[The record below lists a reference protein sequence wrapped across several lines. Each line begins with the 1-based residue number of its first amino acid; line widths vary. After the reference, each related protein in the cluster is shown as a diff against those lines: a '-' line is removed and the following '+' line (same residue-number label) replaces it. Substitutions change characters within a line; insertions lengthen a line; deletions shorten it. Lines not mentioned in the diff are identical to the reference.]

1 MSEKNTKATRNTSKA
16 SKKTTT
22 KAQAEAANTALCD
35 IPVSMIAVSS
45 LVHSTLNV
53 RKQAPN
59 AAKLAELAESIK
71 AVGVLQNLVAFEQ
84 SDNVLAVAAG
94 GRRLAA
100 LQQLLSAGD
109 IESNYLVPVKV
120 VSEDMAVAL
129 SLTENSHHEDMHPA
143 DQICAFMSLSESGKT
158 AAQIGS
164 VLGYTTRHV
173 QKCLR
178 LAGMAP
184 TLLEALS
191 TDAINLDQL
200 QALSASEDHQRQL
213 NVWQNS
219 LAGYSYEQRPDALR
233 REVLCDEVSAE
244 NNHQLAFVGREA
256 YEQAGGDFRYD
267 LFTDEGFITDPALLE
282 RLTREKLHATA
293 KEIATDEGWKWSEGR
308 LSMIRNYGEDAQNYR
323 LEPQPKAELTG
334 VEHTQIA
341 EWEAARNVLEDT
353 EENIERV
360 LQLNENI
367 EKLTE
372 QAENRAWLYVDRIR
386 GGVVASLK
394 DGALC
399 IQRGVMLRVEI
410 EKVQQVA
417 DQTALSPLD
426 AKPKDDNE
434 RQRDP
439 VEAVSLPLLTKMSS
453 ERTLAVQAALMP
465 QPEKSV
471 ALLAWTLCLNVFGSG
486 AYNKPAQISLTC
498 KHYSLTNDA
507 PSGKEG
513 AAFQALMQEGQRL
526 ESCLPEGWERDFTR
540 FFELNAADL
549 TSLLGFCT
557 ACSLDGVQT
566 REMGHTLRSSLD
578 ALETALDFHLRDWW
592 QPTKAN
598 FFDHLKKPQIID
610 ALNEAGQTGAAR
622 DADKM
627 KKGDAAELAE
637 NKMKDNRW
645 VPVWMCAPDAQNGV
659 SDAQNSPVV
668 PEIISSDAENSVSDA
683 NDAATTHPVAHAA

>member
-1 MSEKNTKATRNTSKA
+1 MSVTNAKSTRTASKA
-16 SKKTTT
+16 RKKTTPA
-22 KAQAEAANTALCD
+22 AQAEAANTALRD
-35 IPVSMIAVSS
+35 IPVTMVAVNS
-45 LVHSTLNV
+45 LVQSALNV
-53 RKQAPN
+53 RKQAPD

-84 SDNVLAVAAG
+84 PDGLLAVAAG

-100 LQQLLSAGD
+100 LQQLLAAGD
-109 IESNYLVPVKV
+109 IDNDYLVPVKV
-120 VSEDMAVAL
+120 VDEEMAVTL
-129 SLTENSHHEDMHPA
+129 SLTENSHREDMHPA
-143 DQICAFMSLSESGKT
+143 DQIRAFMMLSESGKT

-184 TLLEALS
+184 ALLEAL
-191 TDAINLDQL
+191 AANEINLDQL
-200 QALSASEDHQRQL
+200 QALSANEDHQRQL
-213 NVWQNS
+213 NVWQNAINGS
-219 LAGYSYEQRPDALR
+219 FYAQNPEHLR
-233 REVLCDEVSAE
+233 RDVLCDEISAE
-244 NNHQLAFVGREA
+244 NNIQLNFVGREA

-282 RLTREKLHATA
+282 RLTREKLHAAA
-293 KEIATDEGWKWSEGR
+293 KEIADAEGWKWSEGR
-308 LSMIRNYGEDAQNYR
+308 LSMIRPYGEDAQQYR
-323 LEPQPKAELTG
+323 LEPQPDADLTG
-334 VEHTQIA
+334 QELTQIA
-341 EWEAARNVLEDT
+341 EWEAERNALADT
-353 EENIERV
+353 EENIDRV
-360 LQLNENI
+360 MQLNEEI

-372 QAENRAWLYVDRIR
+372 QAENRAWLYVDRAR
-386 GGVVASLK
+386 GGVVASLT
-394 DGALC
+394 DGVLS
-399 IQRGVMLRVEI
+399 IQRGVMLRVEV

-426 AKPKDDNE
+426 AKPKNDEE

-439 VEAVSLPLLTKMSS
+439 VEAISLPLLTKMSS
-453 ERTLAVQAALMP
+453 ERTLAVQAALMQ

-498 KHYSLTNDA
+498 QHYSLTNDA

-526 ESCLPEGWERDFTR
+526 ETRLPDGWKQDFTT
-540 FFELNAADL
+540 FFTLNTTDL
-549 TSLLGFCT
+549 TALLGFCT

-566 REMGHTLRSSLD
+566 REMGHTSSSPLD
-578 ALETALDFHLRDWW
+578 ALETAFDFHLRDWW

-610 ALNEAGQTGAAR
+610 ALNEVGQTGAAR

-637 NKMKDNRW
+637 SKMANNRW
-645 VPVWMCAPDAQNGV
+645 VPVWMCSPDAQN
-659 SDAQNSPVV
+659 A
-668 PEIISSDAENSVSDA
+668 VSDA
-683 NDAATTHPVAHAA
+683 NDDAATHPVAHAA

>member
-1 MSEKNTKATRNTSKA
+1 MSEMKSKVTRRASKV
-16 SKKTTT
+16 SKKTTQE
-22 KAQAEAANTALCD
+22 AQAAHVALRD
-35 IPVSMIAVSS
+35 IPVTMIAVGS
-45 LVHSTLNV
+45 LVHSALNV
-53 RKQAPN
+53 RKQAPD

-71 AVGVLQNLVAFEQ
+71 AVGVLQNLVVYEQ
-84 SDNVLAVAAG
+84 NDSMLAVAAG
-94 GRRLAA
+94 GRRLSA
-100 LQQLLSAGD
+100 LQQLLAAGD
-109 IESNYLVPVKV
+109 IDNDFLVPVKV
-120 VSEDMAVAL
+120 VSEDMAVTL
-129 SLTENSHHEDMHPA
+129 SLTENSLREDMHPA
-143 DQICAFMSLSESGKT
+143 DQIRAFMSLSESGKT

-184 TLLEALS
+184 ALLEALA

-200 QALSASEDHQRQL
+200 QALSANEDHQRQL
-213 NVWQNS
+213 NVWQNA
-219 LAGYSYEQRPDALR
+219 LAGYSYEQRPEVLR
-233 REVLCDEVSAE
+233 REVLCDEISAE
-244 NNHQLAFVGREA
+244 NNIQLNFVGRET

-282 RLTREKLHATA
+282 RLTREKLHAAA
-293 KEIATDEGWKWSEGR
+293 KEIAAAEGWKWSEGR
-308 LSMIRNYGEDAQNYR
+308 LSMVRNYGEDAQNYL
-323 LEPQPKAELTG
+323 LEPQPDADLTAE
-334 VEHTQIA
+334 EHTQIA
-341 EWEAARNVLEDT
+341 AWEAERNALEDT

-399 IQRGVMLRVEI
+399 IQRGVMLRVEDESAAQST
-410 EKVQQVA
+410 EKTTPA
-417 DQTALSPLD
+417 PETTH
-426 AKPKDDNE
+426 KKINE
-434 RQRDP
+434 EEPRDP
-439 VEAVSLPLLTKMSS
+439 VETISLPLLTKMSS
-453 ERTLAVQAALMP
+453 ERTLAVQAALMQ

-486 AYNKPAQISLTC
+486 AYNKPAQVSLTC

-513 AAFQALMQEGQRL
+513 AAFQALMQEGRRL
-526 ESCLPEGWERDFTR
+526 ETLLPQDWKQDFTT
-540 FFELNAADL
+540 FFTLNTTDL
-549 TSLLGFCT
+549 TDLLSFCT

-566 REMGHTLRSSLD
+566 REMGHTSRSPLD
-578 ALETALDFHLRDWW
+578 ALEVSLGFHMRDWW

-637 NKMKDNRW
+637 IKMANNRW
-645 VPVWMCAPDAQNGV
+645 VPVWMCA
-659 SDAQNSPVV
+659 SDAQNSPAA
-668 PEIISSDAENSVSDA
+668 PEMTPSDAQNSVSDA
-683 NDAATTHPVAHAA
+683 SDDVSTNPIAHAA

>member
-1 MSEKNTKATRNTSKA
+1 MSEMKSKAPRSASKA
-16 SKKTTT
+16 SKKTTPA
-22 KAQAEAANTALCD
+22 AQAEAANTALRD
-35 IPVSMIAVSS
+35 IPVTMVAVNS
-45 LVHSTLNV
+45 LVQSALNV
-53 RKQAPN
+53 RKQAPD

-84 SDNVLAVAAG
+84 PDGLLAVAAG

-100 LQQLLSAGD
+100 LQQLLAAGD
-109 IESNYLVPVKV
+109 IDNDYLVPAKV
-120 VSEDMAVAL
+120 VSEDMAVTL
-129 SLTENSHHEDMHPA
+129 SLTENSHREDMHPA
-143 DQICAFMSLSESGKT
+143 DQIRAFMTLSESGKT

-184 TLLEALS
+184 ALLEALS
-191 TDAINLDQL
+191 TDVINLDQL

-213 NVWQNS
+213 NVWQNA

-233 REVLCDEVSAE
+233 REVLCDEISAE
-244 NNHQLAFVGREA
+244 NNIQLNFVGREA

-282 RLTREKLHATA
+282 RLTREKLHAAA
-293 KEIATDEGWKWSEGR
+293 KEIADAEGWKWSEGR
-308 LSMIRNYGEDAQNYR
+308 LSMVRNYGEDAQQYR

-334 VEHTQIA
+334 QKLTQIA
-341 EWEAARNVLEDT
+341 AWEAERNALEDT

-386 GGVVASLK
+386 CGVVASLK

-399 IQRGVMLRVEI
+399 IQRGVMLRVEV

-426 AKPKDDNE
+426 AKPKNDDE
-434 RQRDP
+434 CQRDP

-453 ERTLAVQAALMP
+453 ERTLAVQAALMQ

-498 KHYSLTNDA
+498 QHYSLTNDA

-513 AAFQALMQEGQRL
+513 TAFQALMQEGQRL
-526 ESCLPEGWERDFTR
+526 EALLPQGWTQDFTT
-540 FFELNAADL
+540 FFTLNTTDL
-549 TSLLGFCT
+549 TALLSFCT

-566 REMGHTLRSSLD
+566 RDMGHTSRSPLD
-578 ALETALDFHLRDWW
+578 ALETALDFHMRDWW

-598 FFDHLKKPQIID
+598 FFEHLKKPQIID

-637 NKMKDNRW
+637 NKMEGNRW
-645 VPVWMCAPDAQNGV
+645 VPVWMCAPDAQKTV
-659 SDAQNSPVV
+659 SDAQNAPVAS
-668 PEIISSDAENSVSDA
+668 EIASSDAKNSVSDA
-683 NDAATTHPVAHAA
+683 QNDVDTHIANAA

>member
-1 MSEKNTKATRNTSKA
+1 MSVTNTKSTRTASKA
-16 SKKTTT
+16 SKKTTQ
-22 KAQAEAANTALCD
+22 KAQADAVNIALRD
-35 IPVSMIAVSS
+35 IPVTMIAVGS
-45 LVHSTLNV
+45 LVHSALNV
-53 RKQAPN
+53 RKQAPD

-71 AVGVLQNLVAFEQ
+71 AVGVLQNLVVYEQ
-84 SDNVLAVAAG
+84 NDSMLAVAAG
-94 GRRLAA
+94 GRRLSA
-100 LQQLLSAGD
+100 LQQLLAAGD
-109 IESNYLVPVKV
+109 IDNDFLVPVKV
-120 VSEDMAVAL
+120 VSEDMAVTL
-129 SLTENSHHEDMHPA
+129 SLTENSLREDMHPA
-143 DQICAFMSLSESGKT
+143 DQIRAFMSLSESGKT

-184 TLLEALS
+184 ALLEALA

-200 QALSASEDHQRQL
+200 QALSANEDHQRQL
-213 NVWQNS
+213 NVWQNA
-219 LAGYSYEQRPDALR
+219 LAGYSYEQRPEVLR
-233 REVLCDEVSAE
+233 REVLCDEISAE
-244 NNHQLAFVGREA
+244 NNIQLNFVGRET

-282 RLTREKLHATA
+282 RLTREKLHAAA
-293 KEIATDEGWKWSEGR
+293 KEIAAAEGWKWSEGR
-308 LSMIRNYGEDAQNYR
+308 LSMVRNYGEDAQNYL
-323 LEPQPKAELTG
+323 LEPQPDADLTAE
-334 VEHTQIA
+334 EHTQIA
-341 EWEAARNVLEDT
+341 AWEAERNALEDT

-399 IQRGVMLRVEI
+399 IQRGVMLRVEDESAAQST
-410 EKVQQVA
+410 EKTTPA
-417 DQTALSPLD
+417 PETTH
-426 AKPKDDNE
+426 KKNNE
-434 RQRDP
+434 EEPRDP
-439 VEAVSLPLLTKMSS
+439 VETISLPLLTKMSS
-453 ERTLAVQAALMP
+453 ERTLAVQAALMQ

-486 AYNKPAQISLTC
+486 AYNKPAQVSLTC

-526 ESCLPEGWERDFTR
+526 EALLPYGWERDFTTL
-540 FFELNAADL
+540 FTLNTADL
-549 TSLLGFCT
+549 TALLSFCT

-566 REMGHTLRSSLD
+566 REMGHTSRSPLD
-578 ALETALDFHLRDWW
+578 ALEVSLGFHMRDWW

-610 ALNEAGQTGAAR
+610 ALNAAGQTGAAR

-637 NKMKDNRW
+637 IKMANNRW
-645 VPVWMCAPDAQNGV
+645 VPVWMCTPDAQNVV
-659 SDAQNSPVV
+659 SDEQNSPAA
-668 PEIISSDAENSVSDA
+668 PEMTPSDAENSVSDA
-683 NDAATTHPVAHAA
+683 ATHPVAHAA

>member
-1 MSEKNTKATRNTSKA
+1 MSEKNTKATRSASKA
-16 SKKTTT
+16 SKKNTP
-22 KAQAEAANTALCD
+22 KAQADAANIALRD
-35 IPVSMIAVSS
+35 IPVSMVSVSS

-53 RKQAPN
+53 RKQASD

-84 SDNVLAVAAG
+84 PDGLLAVAAG

-100 LQQLLSAGD
+100 LQQLLAAGD
-109 IESNYLVPVKV
+109 IDNGYLVPVKV
-120 VSEDMAVAL
+120 VDEEMAVTL
-129 SLTENSHHEDMHPA
+129 SLTENSHREDMHPA
-143 DQICAFMSLSESGKT
+143 DQIRAFMTLSESGKT

-184 TLLEALS
+184 ALLEALS
-191 TDAINLDQL
+191 TDVINLDQL

-213 NVWQNS
+213 NVWQNA

-233 REVLCDEVSAE
+233 REVLCDEISAE
-244 NNHQLAFVGREA
+244 NNIQLNFVGREA

-282 RLTREKLHATA
+282 RLTREKLHAAA
-293 KEIATDEGWKWSEGR
+293 KEIADAEGWKWSEGR
-308 LSMIRNYGEDAQNYR
+308 LSMIRPYGEDAQQYR
-323 LEPQPKAELTG
+323 LEPQPDADLTG
-334 VEHTQIA
+334 QELTQIA
-341 EWEAARNVLEDT
+341 EWEAERNALADT
-353 EENIERV
+353 EENIDRV
-360 LQLNENI
+360 MQLNEEI

-372 QAENRAWLYVDRIR
+372 QAENRAWLYVDRAR
-386 GGVVASLK
+386 GGVVASLT
-394 DGALC
+394 DGVLS
-399 IQRGVMLRVEI
+399 IQRGVMLRVEV

-426 AKPKDDNE
+426 AKPKNDEE

-439 VEAVSLPLLTKMSS
+439 VEAISLPLLTKMSS
-453 ERTLAVQAALMP
+453 ERTLAVQAALIQ

-526 ESCLPEGWERDFTR
+526 ETRLPDGWKQDFTT
-540 FFELNAADL
+540 FFTLNTTDL
-549 TSLLGFCT
+549 TALLSFCT
-557 ACSLDGVQT
+557 TCSLDGVQT
-566 REMGHTLRSSLD
+566 RDMGHTSRSPLD
-578 ALETALDFHLRDWW
+578 ALETALDFHMRDWW

-637 NKMKDNRW
+637 NKMESNRW
-645 VPVWMCAPDAQNGV
+645 VPVWMCAPDAQKTV
-659 SDAQNSPVV
+659 SDAQNDVDTH
-668 PEIISSDAENSVSDA
+668 IA
-683 NDAATTHPVAHAA
+683 NAA

>member
-1 MSEKNTKATRNTSKA
+1 MSEKNTKATRSTSKA
-16 SKKTTT
+16 SKKTTAKT
-22 KAQAEAANTALCD
+22 QADAANIALRD
-35 IPVSMIAVSS
+35 IPVSMVSVSS

-53 RKQAPN
+53 RKQASD
-59 AAKLAELAESIK
+59 AVKLAELAESIK

-84 SDNVLAVAAG
+84 PDGLLAVAAG

-100 LQQLLSAGD
+100 LQQLLAAGD
-109 IESNYLVPVKV
+109 IDNGYLVPVKV
-120 VSEDMAVAL
+120 VDEEMAVTL
-129 SLTENSHHEDMHPA
+129 SLTENSHREDMHPA
-143 DQICAFMSLSESGKT
+143 DQIRAFMTLSESGKT

-184 TLLEALS
+184 ALLEAL
-191 TDAINLDQL
+191 AANEINLDQL
-200 QALSASEDHQRQL
+200 QALSANEDHQRQL
-213 NVWQNS
+213 NVWQNAIEGS
-219 LAGYSYEQRPDALR
+219 FYAQKPEHLR
-233 REVLCDEVSAE
+233 RDVLCDEISAE
-244 NNHQLAFVGREA
+244 NNIQLNFVGREA

-267 LFTDEGFITDPALLE
+267 LFTDEGFITAPALLE
-282 RLTREKLHATA
+282 RLTREKLHAAA
-293 KEIATDEGWKWSEGR
+293 KEIADAEGWKWSEGR
-308 LSMIRNYGEDAQNYR
+308 LSMIRNYGEDAQQYR
-323 LEPQPKAELTG
+323 LEPQPNADLTAE
-334 VEHTQIA
+334 EHTQIA
-341 EWEAARNVLEDT
+341 AWEAERSALEDT

-399 IQRGVMLRVEI
+399 IQRGVMLRVEV

-426 AKPKDDNE
+426 AKPKNDDE

-439 VEAVSLPLLTKMSS
+439 VEAISLPLLTKMSS
-453 ERTLAVQAALMP
+453 ERTLAVQAALMQ

-513 AAFQALMQEGQRL
+513 TAFQALMQEGQRL
-526 ESCLPEGWERDFTR
+526 EALLPQGWTQDFTT
-540 FFELNAADL
+540 FFALNTTDL
-549 TSLLGFCT
+549 TALLSFCT

-566 REMGHTLRSSLD
+566 RDMGHTSCSPLD
-578 ALETALDFHLRDWW
+578 ALEVSLGFHLRDWW

-598 FFDHLKKPQIID
+598 FFERLKKPQIID

-627 KKGDAAELAE
+627 KKGDVAELAE
-637 NKMKDNRW
+637 NKMEGNRW
-645 VPVWMCAPDAQNGV
+645 VPVWMCAPDAQKTA
-659 SDAQNSPVV
+659 SDAQNDVDTH
-668 PEIISSDAENSVSDA
+668 IA
-683 NDAATTHPVAHAA
+683 NAA

>member
-22 KAQAEAANTALCD
+22 KAQAEAANTALRD

-84 SDNVLAVAAG
+84 PDGLLAVAAG
-94 GRRLAA
+94 GRRLSA
-100 LQQLLSAGD
+100 LQQLLAAGD
-109 IESNYLVPVKV
+109 IDNNYLVPVKV
-120 VSEDMAVAL
+120 VSEDMAVTL
-129 SLTENSHHEDMHPA
+129 SLTENSQREDMHPA
-143 DQICAFMSLSESGKT
+143 DQICAFMTLSESGKT

-184 TLLEALS
+184 TLLEAL
-191 TDAINLDQL
+191 AANEINLDQL

-213 NVWQNS
+213 NVWQNA

-233 REVLCDEVSAE
+233 RDVLCDEISAE
-244 NNHQLAFVGREA
+244 NNIQLNFVGRDA

-282 RLTREKLHATA
+282 RLTREKLHAAA
-293 KEIATDEGWKWSEGR
+293 KEIADAEGWKWSEGR
-308 LSMIRNYGEDAQNYR
+308 LSMIRNYGEDAQQYR

-341 EWEAARNVLEDT
+341 EWEAERNALEDT
-353 EENIERV
+353 EENIDRIM
-360 LQLNENI
+360 QLNENI

-394 DGALC
+394 DSALC
-399 IQRGVMLRVEI
+399 IQRGVMLRVEV

-426 AKPKDDNE
+426 AKPKNDEE

-439 VEAVSLPLLTKMSS
+439 VEVISLPLLTKMSS
-453 ERTLAVQAALMP
+453 ERTLAVQAALMQ
-465 QPEKSV
+465 QPEKSM

-486 AYNKPAQISLTC
+486 AYHRPAQISLTC

-513 AAFQALMQEGQRL
+513 TAFQALMQEGQRL
-526 ESCLPEGWERDFTR
+526 ETRLPDGWKQDFTS
-540 FFELNAADL
+540 FFTLNTTDL
-549 TSLLGFCT
+549 TALLSFCT

-566 REMGHTLRSSLD
+566 RDMGHTSRSPLDTLEVSLG
-578 ALETALDFHLRDWW
+578 FHLRDWW

-610 ALNEAGQTGAAR
+610 VLNEAGQTGAAR

-637 NKMKDNRW
+637 IKMANTRW
-645 VPVWMCAPDAQNGV
+645 VPVWMCALDAQN
-659 SDAQNSPVV
+659 AP
-668 PEIISSDAENSVSDA
+668 SDAENSVSDA
-683 NDAATTHPVAHAA
+683 QNEVDTPIANAA

>member
-1 MSEKNTKATRNTSKA
+1 MSVTNTKSTRTASKA
-16 SKKTTT
+16 SKKTTQ
-22 KAQAEAANTALCD
+22 KAQADAVNIALRD
-35 IPVSMIAVSS
+35 IPVTMIAVGS
-45 LVHSTLNV
+45 LVHSALNV
-53 RKQAPN
+53 RKQAPD

-71 AVGVLQNLVAFEQ
+71 AVGVLQNLVVYEQ
-84 SDNVLAVAAG
+84 NDSMLAVAAG
-94 GRRLAA
+94 GRRLSA
-100 LQQLLSAGD
+100 LQQLLAAGD
-109 IESNYLVPVKV
+109 IDNDFLVPVKV
-120 VSEDMAVAL
+120 VSEDMAVTL
-129 SLTENSHHEDMHPA
+129 SLTENSLREDMHPA
-143 DQICAFMSLSESGKT
+143 DQIRAFMSLSESGKT

-184 TLLEALS
+184 ALLEALA

-200 QALSASEDHQRQL
+200 QALSANEDHQRQL
-213 NVWQNS
+213 NVWQNA

-244 NNHQLAFVGREA
+244 NNHQLTFVGREA
-256 YEQAGGDFRYD
+256 YELAGGDFRYD

-282 RLTREKLHATA
+282 RLTREKLHAAA
-293 KEIATDEGWKWSEGR
+293 KEIAAAEGWKWSEGR
-308 LSMIRNYGEDAQNYR
+308 LSMVRNYGEDAQNYR
-323 LEPQPKAELTG
+323 LEPQPDADLTAE
-334 VEHTQIA
+334 EHTQIA
-341 EWEAARNVLEDT
+341 AWEAERNALEDT

-399 IQRGVMLRVEI
+399 IQRGVMLRVEDESAAQST
-410 EKVQQVA
+410 EKTTPA
-417 DQTALSPLD
+417 PETTHKKTDEEEP
-426 AKPKDDNE
+426 
-434 RQRDP
+434 RDP
-439 VEAVSLPLLTKMSS
+439 VETISLPLLTKMSS
-453 ERTLAVQAALMP
+453 ERTLAVQAALMQ

-486 AYNKPAQISLTC
+486 AYNKLAQVSLTC

-526 ESCLPEGWERDFTR
+526 EALLPYGWERDFTTL
-540 FFELNAADL
+540 FTLNTADL
-549 TSLLGFCT
+549 TALLSFCT

-566 REMGHTLRSSLD
+566 REMGHTSRSPLD
-578 ALETALDFHLRDWW
+578 ALEVSLGFHMRDWW

-610 ALNEAGQTGAAR
+610 ALNAAGQTGAAR

-637 NKMKDNRW
+637 IKMANTRW
-645 VPVWMCAPDAQNGV
+645 VPVWMCAPDAQNVV
-659 SDAQNSPVV
+659 SDEQNSPAA
-668 PEIISSDAENSVSDA
+668 PEMTPSDAENRVSDA
-683 NDAATTHPVAHAA
+683 ATHPVAHAA

>member
-1 MSEKNTKATRNTSKA
+1 MSVTNTKSTRTASKA
-16 SKKTTT
+16 SKKTTQ
-22 KAQAEAANTALCD
+22 KAQADAVNIALRD
-35 IPVSMIAVSS
+35 IPVTMIAVGS
-45 LVHSTLNV
+45 LVHSALNV
-53 RKQAPN
+53 RKQAPD

-71 AVGVLQNLVAFEQ
+71 AVGVLQNLVVYEQ
-84 SDNVLAVAAG
+84 NDSMLAVAAG
-94 GRRLAA
+94 GRRLSA
-100 LQQLLSAGD
+100 LQQLLAAGD
-109 IESNYLVPVKV
+109 IDNDFLVPVKV
-120 VSEDMAVAL
+120 VSEDMAVTL
-129 SLTENSHHEDMHPA
+129 SLTENSLREDMHPA
-143 DQICAFMSLSESGKT
+143 DQIRAFMSLSESGKT

-184 TLLEALS
+184 ALLEALA

-200 QALSASEDHQRQL
+200 QALSANEDHQRQL
-213 NVWQNS
+213 NVWQNA
-219 LAGYSYEQRPDALR
+219 LAGYSYEQRPEVLR
-233 REVLCDEVSAE
+233 REVLCDEISAE
-244 NNHQLAFVGREA
+244 NNIQLNFVGRET

-282 RLTREKLHATA
+282 RLTREKLHAAA
-293 KEIATDEGWKWSEGR
+293 KEIAAAEGWKWSEGR
-308 LSMIRNYGEDAQNYR
+308 LSMVRNYGEDAQNYR
-323 LEPQPKAELTG
+323 LEPQPDADLTAE
-334 VEHTQIA
+334 EHTQIA
-341 EWEAARNVLEDT
+341 AWEAERNALEDT

-399 IQRGVMLRVEI
+399 IQRGVMLRVEDENAVQST
-410 EKVQQVA
+410 EKTTPA
-417 DQTALSPLD
+417 PETTHKKTDEEEP
-426 AKPKDDNE
+426 
-434 RQRDP
+434 RDP
-439 VEAVSLPLLTKMSS
+439 VEAISLPLLTKMSS
-453 ERTLAVQAALMP
+453 ERTLAVQAALMQ

-486 AYNKPAQISLTC
+486 AYNKPAQVSLTC

-513 AAFQALMQEGQRL
+513 TAFQALMQEGRRL
-526 ESCLPEGWERDFTR
+526 ETLLPQDWKQDFTT
-540 FFELNAADL
+540 FFTLNTTDL
-549 TSLLGFCT
+549 TGLLSFCT

-566 REMGHTLRSSLD
+566 REMGHTSRSPLD
-578 ALETALDFHLRDWW
+578 ALEVSLGFHMRDWW

-637 NKMKDNRW
+637 IKMANNRW
-645 VPVWMCAPDAQNGV
+645 VPVWMCA
-659 SDAQNSPVV
+659 SDAQNSPAA
-668 PEIISSDAENSVSDA
+668 PEMTPSDAQNSVSDA
-683 NDAATTHPVAHAA
+683 SDDVSTNPIAHAA

>member
-1 MSEKNTKATRNTSKA
+1 MSVTNAKPTRTASKA
-16 SKKTTT
+16 SKKTTP
-22 KAQAEAANTALCD
+22 KAQADAVNTVLRD
-35 IPVSMIAVSS
+35 IPVSMVAVNS
-45 LVHSTLNV
+45 LVQSALNV
-53 RKQAPN
+53 RKQAPD
-59 AAKLAELAESIK
+59 ATKLAELAESIK
-71 AVGVLQNLVAFEQ
+71 AVGVLQNLVAFTQ
-84 SDNVLAVAAG
+84 PDGLLAVAAG

-100 LQQLLSAGD
+100 LQQLLAAGD
-109 IESNYLVPVKV
+109 IDNDYLVPAKV
-120 VSEDMAVAL
+120 VSEDMAVTL
-129 SLTENSHHEDMHPA
+129 SLTENSHREDMHPA
-143 DQICAFMSLSESGKT
+143 DQIRAFMTLSESGKT

-184 TLLEALS
+184 ALLEALS
-191 TDAINLDQL
+191 TDVINLDQL

-213 NVWQNS
+213 NVWQNA
-219 LAGYSYEQRPDALR
+219 LAGYSYEQRPEALR
-233 REVLCDEVSAE
+233 REVLCDEISAE
-244 NNHQLAFVGREA
+244 NNIQLSFVGREA
-256 YEQAGGDFRYD
+256 YELAGGDFRYD

-282 RLTREKLHATA
+282 RLTREKLHTVA
-293 KEIATDEGWKWSEGR
+293 KEIADAEGWKWSEGR
-308 LSMIRNYGEDAQNYR
+308 LSMIRPYGEDAQQYR

-341 EWEAARNVLEDT
+341 EWEAERNALEDT
-353 EENIERV
+353 EENIDRIM
-360 LQLNENI
+360 QLNENI
-367 EKLTE
+367 ELLTE
-372 QAENRAWLYVDRIR
+372 QAENRAWVYVDRIR

-399 IQRGVMLRVEI
+399 IQRGVMLRVEV
-410 EKVQQVA
+410 EKAQQVA

-426 AKPKDDNE
+426 AKPKNDEE

-439 VEAVSLPLLTKMSS
+439 VEAISLPLLTKVSS
-453 ERTLAVQAALMP
+453 ERTLAVQAALMQ

-486 AYNKPAQISLTC
+486 AYSKPAQISLTC

-513 AAFQALMQEGQRL
+513 TAFQVLMQEGERL
-526 ESCLPEGWERDFTR
+526 EALLPQGWTQDFTS
-540 FFELNAADL
+540 FFTLNTTDL
-549 TSLLGFCT
+549 TALLGFCT
-557 ACSLDGVQT
+557 ACSLDGVQS
-566 REMGHTLRSSLD
+566 RDMGHTSCSPLD
-578 ALETALDFHLRDWW
+578 ALETALDFHMRDWW

-637 NKMKDNRW
+637 NKMEGNRW
-645 VPVWMCAPDAQNGV
+645 VPVWMCAPDAQKTASDAKNSHVASEIASSDAQNSV
-659 SDAQNSPVV
+659 SDAQNDVDTHIV
-668 PEIISSDAENSVSDA
+668 N
-683 NDAATTHPVAHAA
+683 AA

>member
-1 MSEKNTKATRNTSKA
+1 MSVTNAKPTRSASKA
-16 SKKTTT
+16 SKKTTSI
-22 KAQAEAANTALCD
+22 AQAEAANTALRD

-53 RKQAPN
+53 RKQAPD

-84 SDNVLAVAAG
+84 PDGLLAVAAG

-100 LQQLLSAGD
+100 LQQLLAAGD
-109 IESNYLVPVKV
+109 IDNSYLVPVKV
-120 VSEDMAVAL
+120 VSEDMAVTL
-129 SLTENSHHEDMHPA
+129 SLTENSHREDMHPA
-143 DQICAFMSLSESGKT
+143 DQIRAFMSLSESGKT

-184 TLLEALS
+184 ALLEALA
-191 TDAINLDQL
+191 TDTISLDQL
-200 QALSASEDHQRQL
+200 QALSANEDHQRQL
-213 NVWQNS
+213 NVWQNA

-244 NNHQLAFVGREA
+244 NNHQLTFVGREA
-256 YEQAGGDFRYD
+256 YELAGGDFRYD

-282 RLTREKLHATA
+282 RLTREKLHAAA
-293 KEIATDEGWKWSEGR
+293 KEIADAEGWKWSEGR
-308 LSMIRNYGEDAQNYR
+308 LSMVRNYGEDAQNYR
-323 LEPQPKAELTG
+323 LEPQPDADLTAE
-334 VEHTQIA
+334 EHTQIA
-341 EWEAARNVLEDT
+341 AWEAERNALEDT
-353 EENIERV
+353 AENIERV

-399 IQRGVMLRVEI
+399 IQRGVMLRVEDENAAQST
-410 EKVQQVA
+410 EKTTPA
-417 DQTALSPLD
+417 PETTH
-426 AKPKDDNE
+426 KKTNE
-434 RQRDP
+434 EEPRDP
-439 VEAVSLPLLTKMSS
+439 VETISLPLLTKMSS
-453 ERTLAVQAALMP
+453 ERTLAVQAALMQ

-486 AYNKPAQISLTC
+486 AYSKPAQISLTC

-513 AAFQALMQEGQRL
+513 TAFQALMQEGQRIEAL
-526 ESCLPEGWERDFTR
+526 LPQGWTQDFTS
-540 FFELNAADL
+540 FFTLNTTDL
-549 TSLLGFCT
+549 TALFSFCT

-566 REMGHTLRSSLD
+566 RDMGHTSRSPLD

-598 FFDHLKKPQIID
+598 FFDYLKKPQVID

-637 NKMKDNRW
+637 IKMANNRW
-645 VPVWMCAPDAQNGV
+645 VPVWMCTPDAQY
-659 SDAQNSPVV
+659 AP
-668 PEIISSDAENSVSDA
+668 SDAENSVSDA
-683 NDAATTHPVAHAA
+683 STNPVAHAA

>member
-1 MSEKNTKATRNTSKA
+1 MSVTNAKPTRTASKA
-16 SKKTTT
+16 SKKTTP
-22 KAQAEAANTALCD
+22 KAQADAVNTVLRD
-35 IPVSMIAVSS
+35 IPVTMVAVNS
-45 LVHSTLNV
+45 LVQSALNV
-53 RKQAPN
+53 RKQAPD
-59 AAKLAELAESIK
+59 ATKLAELAESIK
-71 AVGVLQNLVAFEQ
+71 AVGVLQNLVAFVQ
-84 SDNVLAVAAG
+84 TDGLLAVAAG

-100 LQQLLSAGD
+100 LQQLLAAGD
-109 IESNYLVPVKV
+109 IDNDFLVPVKV
-120 VSEDMAVAL
+120 VSEDMAVTL
-129 SLTENSHHEDMHPA
+129 SLTENSHREDMHPA
-143 DQICAFMSLSESGKT
+143 DQIRAFMTLSESGKT

-184 TLLEALS
+184 ALLEALS

-213 NVWQNS
+213 NVWQNA

-233 REVLCDEVSAE
+233 REVLCDEISAE
-244 NNHQLAFVGREA
+244 NNIQLNFVGREA
-256 YEQAGGDFRYD
+256 YELAGGDFRYD

-293 KEIATDEGWKWSEGR
+293 KAIADAEGWKWSEGR
-308 LSMIRNYGEDAQNYR
+308 LSMIRNYGEDAQQYR

-341 EWEAARNVLEDT
+341 EWEAERNALEDT

-399 IQRGVMLRVEI
+399 IQRGVMLRVEV

-426 AKPKDDNE
+426 DKPKNDDE
-434 RQRDP
+434 HQRDP
-439 VEAVSLPLLTKMSS
+439 VEAISLPLLTKMSS
-453 ERTLAVQAALMP
+453 ERTLAVQAALMQ

-471 ALLAWTLCLNVFGSG
+471 ALLAWMLCLNVFSSG
-486 AYNKPAQISLTC
+486 AYHQPAQISLTC

-513 AAFQALMQEGQRL
+513 TAFQALMQEGQRL
-526 ESCLPEGWERDFTR
+526 EALLPQGWTQDFTT
-540 FFELNAADL
+540 FFTLNTTDL
-549 TSLLGFCT
+549 TALLSFCT

-566 REMGHTLRSSLD
+566 RDMGHTSRSPLD
-578 ALETALDFHLRDWW
+578 ALETALDFHMRDWW

-610 ALNEAGQTGAAR
+610 VLNEAGQTGAAR

-637 NKMKDNRW
+637 IKMANNRW
-645 VPVWMCAPDAQNGV
+645 VPVWMCAPDAQNSPAAPEMTPSDAQNSV
-659 SDAQNSPVV
+659 SDAQNEVDTP
-668 PEIISSDAENSVSDA
+668 IA
-683 NDAATTHPVAHAA
+683 NAA

>member
-1 MSEKNTKATRNTSKA
+1 MSEKNTKATRNASKA
-16 SKKTTT
+16 SKKSTPM
-22 KAQAEAANTALCD
+22 AQAEAVNIALRD
-35 IPVSMIAVSS
+35 IPVSMITVSS

-53 RKQAPN
+53 RKRAPD

-71 AVGVLQNLVAFEQ
+71 AVGVVQNLVAFVQ
-84 SDNVLAVAAG
+84 PDGLLAVAAG

-100 LQQLLSAGD
+100 LQQLLAAGD
-109 IESNYLVPVKV
+109 IDNGYLVPVKV
-120 VSEDMAVAL
+120 VDEDMAVTL
-129 SLTENSHHEDMHPA
+129 SLTENSQREDMHPA
-143 DQICAFMSLSESGKT
+143 DQICAFMALSESGKT
-158 AAQIGS
+158 PAQIGS

-184 TLLEALS
+184 ALLEAL
-191 TDAINLDQL
+191 AANEINLDQL

-213 NVWQNS
+213 NVWQNAINGS
-219 LAGYSYEQRPDALR
+219 FYAQKPEHLR
-233 REVLCDEVSAE
+233 RDVLCDEISAE
-244 NNHQLAFVGREA
+244 NNIQLNFVGREA

-282 RLTREKLHATA
+282 RLTREKLHAAA
-293 KEIATDEGWKWSEGR
+293 KEVADAEGWKWSEGR
-308 LSMIRNYGEDAQNYR
+308 LSMIRPYGEDAQQYR

-334 VEHTQIA
+334 VEQTQIA
-341 EWEAARNVLEDT
+341 EWETELEALEDT
-353 EENIERV
+353 DENFDRV
-360 LQLNENI
+360 MQLNENI
-367 EKLTE
+367 ELLTE

-386 GGVVASLK
+386 GGVVASLTE
-394 DGALC
+394 GVLY
-399 IQRGVMLRVEI
+399 IQRGVMLRVEV

-426 AKPKDDNE
+426 AKPKNDDE

-439 VEAVSLPLLTKMSS
+439 VEAISLPLLTKMSS
-453 ERTLAVQAALMP
+453 ERTLAVQAALMQ
-465 QPEKSV
+465 QPEKSM

-526 ESCLPEGWERDFTR
+526 ESCLPEGWGQDFTR

-549 TSLLGFCT
+549 AALLSFCT

-566 REMGHTLRSSLD
+566 REMGHTSRSPLD
-578 ALETALDFHLRDWW
+578 ALEVALGFHMRDWW
-592 QPTKAN
+592 KPTKAN
-598 FFDHLKKPQIID
+598 FFDHIKKPQIID
-610 ALNEAGQTGAAR
+610 TLNEAGQTGAAR

-637 NKMKDNRW
+637 NKMANNRW
-645 VPVWMCAPDAQNGV
+645 VPVWMCSPDAQNAI
-659 SDAQNSPVV
+659 SDAQSSPVV
-668 PEIISSDAENSVSDA
+668 SEMTSSDAENNVSDA
-683 NDAATTHPVAHAA
+683 NDDAATHPVAHAA

>member
-1 MSEKNTKATRNTSKA
+1 MSVTNAKPTRTASKA
-16 SKKTTT
+16 SKKTTP
-22 KAQAEAANTALCD
+22 KAQADAVNTVLRD
-35 IPVSMIAVSS
+35 IPVTMVAVNS
-45 LVHSTLNV
+45 LVQSALNV
-53 RKQAPN
+53 RKQAPD
-59 AAKLAELAESIK
+59 ATKLAELAESIK
-71 AVGVLQNLVAFEQ
+71 AVGVLQNLVAFVQ
-84 SDNVLAVAAG
+84 TDGLLAVAAG

-100 LQQLLSAGD
+100 LQQLLAAGD
-109 IESNYLVPVKV
+109 IDNDYLVPAKV
-120 VSEDMAVAL
+120 VSEDMAVTL
-129 SLTENSHHEDMHPA
+129 SLTENSHREDMHPA
-143 DQICAFMSLSESGKT
+143 DQIRAFMTLSESGKT

-184 TLLEALS
+184 ALLEALA
-191 TDAINLDQL
+191 TDTINLDQL
-200 QALSASEDHQRQL
+200 QALSANEDHQRQL
-213 NVWQNS
+213 NVWQNA

-233 REVLCDEVSAE
+233 REVLCDEISAE
-244 NNHQLAFVGREA
+244 NNHQLTFVGREA
-256 YEQAGGDFRYD
+256 YELAGGDFRYD

-282 RLTREKLHATA
+282 RLTREKLHAAA
-293 KEIATDEGWKWSEGR
+293 KEIADAEGWKWSEGR
-308 LSMIRNYGEDAQNYR
+308 LSMIRPYGEDAQQYR
-323 LEPQPKAELTG
+323 LEPQPKAELTAE
-334 VEHTQIA
+334 EHTQIVA
-341 EWEAARNVLEDT
+341 WEAERNALEDT

-367 EKLTE
+367 ELLTE

-399 IQRGVMLRVEI
+399 IQRGVMLRVEV
-410 EKVQQVA
+410 EKVQQVV
-417 DQTALSPLD
+417 DQTALSPLET
-426 AKPKDDNE
+426 KPKNDE
-434 RQRDP
+434 EHQRDP
-439 VEAVSLPLLTKMSS
+439 VEAISLPLLTKMSS
-453 ERTLAVQAALMP
+453 ERTLAVQAALMQ

-513 AAFQALMQEGQRL
+513 TAFQALMQEGQRL
-526 ESCLPEGWERDFTR
+526 EALLPQGWTQDFTT
-540 FFELNAADL
+540 FFTLNTTDL
-549 TSLLGFCT
+549 TALLSFCT

-566 REMGHTLRSSLD
+566 RDMGHTSRSPLD
-578 ALETALDFHLRDWW
+578 ALETALDFHMRDWW

-637 NKMKDNRW
+637 NKMESNRW
-645 VPVWMCAPDAQNGV
+645 VPVWMCAPDAQKTV
-659 SDAQNSPVV
+659 SDAQNDVDTH
-668 PEIISSDAENSVSDA
+668 IA
-683 NDAATTHPVAHAA
+683 NAA

>member
-22 KAQAEAANTALCD
+22 KAQAEAANTALRD

-84 SDNVLAVAAG
+84 PDGLLAVAAG
-94 GRRLAA
+94 GRRLSA
-100 LQQLLSAGD
+100 LQQLLAAGD
-109 IESNYLVPVKV
+109 IDNNYLVPVKV
-120 VSEDMAVAL
+120 VSEDMAVTL
-129 SLTENSHHEDMHPA
+129 SLTENSQREDMHPA
-143 DQICAFMSLSESGKT
+143 DQICAFMTLSESGKT

-184 TLLEALS
+184 ALLEALS
-191 TDAINLDQL
+191 TDTINLDQL

-213 NVWQNS
+213 NVWQNA

-233 REVLCDEVSAE
+233 REVLCDEISAE
-244 NNHQLAFVGREA
+244 NNHQLTFVGREA

-282 RLTREKLHATA
+282 RLTREKLHAAA
-293 KEIATDEGWKWSEGR
+293 KEIADAEGWKWSEGR
-308 LSMIRNYGEDAQNYR
+308 LSMVRNYGEDAQQYR
-323 LEPQPKAELTG
+323 LEPLPDADLTAE
-334 VEHTQIA
+334 EHTQIA
-341 EWEAARNVLEDT
+341 AWEAERNALEDT

-360 LQLNENI
+360 MQLNENI
-367 EKLTE
+367 ELLTE

-386 GGVVASLK
+386 GGVVASLT
-394 DGALC
+394 DGVLY
-399 IQRGVMLRVEI
+399 IQRGVMLRVEV
-410 EKVQQVA
+410 EKVQQVV

-426 AKPKDDNE
+426 AKPKNDEE

-439 VEAVSLPLLTKMSS
+439 VEAISLPLLTKMSS
-453 ERTLAVQAALMP
+453 ERTLAVQAALMQ
-465 QPEKSV
+465 QPEKSM
-471 ALLAWTLCLNVFGSG
+471 ALLAWTLCLNIFGSS
-486 AYNKPAQISLTC
+486 AYHRPAQISLTC

-513 AAFQALMQEGQRL
+513 TAFQALMQEGQRL
-526 ESCLPEGWERDFTR
+526 ETRLPDGWKQDFTS
-540 FFELNAADL
+540 FFTLNTTDL
-549 TSLLGFCT
+549 TALLSFCT

-566 REMGHTLRSSLD
+566 RDMGHTSRSPLDTLEFSLG
-578 ALETALDFHLRDWW
+578 FHLRDWW

-610 ALNEAGQTGAAR
+610 VLNEAGQTGAAR

-637 NKMKDNRW
+637 IKMANTSW
-645 VPVWMCAPDAQNGV
+645 VPVWMCAPDAQNAS
-659 SDAQNSPVV
+659 SDAQNSPAA
-668 PEIISSDAENSVSDA
+668 PDMTPSDAENSVSDA
-683 NDAATTHPVAHAA
+683 QNEVDTPIANAA

>member
-1 MSEKNTKATRNTSKA
+1 MSVTNAKPTRSASKA
-16 SKKTTT
+16 SKKTTSI
-22 KAQAEAANTALCD
+22 AQAEAANTALRD
-35 IPVSMIAVSS
+35 IPVTMIAVNM
-45 LVHSTLNV
+45 LVKSALNV
-53 RKQAPN
+53 RKQAPD
-59 AAKLAELAESIK
+59 AAKLVELAESIK

-84 SDNVLAVAAG
+84 PDGLLAVAAG

-100 LQQLLSAGD
+100 LQQLLAAGD
-109 IESNYLVPVKV
+109 IDNSYLVPVKV
-120 VSEDMAVAL
+120 ISEDMAVTL
-129 SLTENSHHEDMHPA
+129 SLTENSHREDMHPA
-143 DQICAFMSLSESGKT
+143 DQIRAFMSLSESGKT

-184 TLLEALS
+184 ALLEALA
-191 TDAINLDQL
+191 TDTISLDQL
-200 QALSASEDHQRQL
+200 QALSANEDHQRQL
-213 NVWQNS
+213 NVWQNA

-244 NNHQLAFVGREA
+244 NNHQLTFVGREA
-256 YEQAGGDFRYD
+256 YELAGGDFRYD

-282 RLTREKLHATA
+282 RLTREKLHAAA
-293 KEIATDEGWKWSEGR
+293 KEIADAEGWKWSEGR
-308 LSMIRNYGEDAQNYR
+308 LSMVRNYGEDAQNYR
-323 LEPQPKAELTG
+323 LEPQPDADLTAE
-334 VEHTQIA
+334 EHTQIA
-341 EWEAARNVLEDT
+341 AWEAERNALEDT
-353 EENIERV
+353 AENIERV

-399 IQRGVMLRVEI
+399 IQRGVMLRVEDENAAQST
-410 EKVQQVA
+410 EKTTPA
-417 DQTALSPLD
+417 PETTH
-426 AKPKDDNE
+426 KKTNE
-434 RQRDP
+434 EEPRDP
-439 VEAVSLPLLTKMSS
+439 VETISLPLLTKMSS
-453 ERTLAVQAALMP
+453 ERTLAVQAALMQ

-486 AYNKPAQISLTC
+486 AYSKPAQISLTC

-513 AAFQALMQEGQRL
+513 TAFQALMQEGQRIEAL
-526 ESCLPEGWERDFTR
+526 LPQGWTQDFTS
-540 FFELNAADL
+540 FFTLNTTDL
-549 TSLLGFCT
+549 TALLSFCT

-566 REMGHTLRSSLD
+566 RDMGHTSRSPLD

-598 FFDHLKKPQIID
+598 FFDYLKKPQVID

-637 NKMKDNRW
+637 IKMANNRW
-645 VPVWMCAPDAQNGV
+645 VPVWMCAPDAQY
-659 SDAQNSPVV
+659 AP
-668 PEIISSDAENSVSDA
+668 SDAENSASDA
-683 NDAATTHPVAHAA
+683 STNPVAHAA

>member
-1 MSEKNTKATRNTSKA
+1 MSEMKSKATRSASKA

-22 KAQAEAANTALCD
+22 MAQAEAANTALRD
-35 IPVSMIAVSS
+35 IPVTMIAVNM
-45 LVHSTLNV
+45 LVQSALNV
-53 RKQAPN
+53 RKQAPD

-71 AVGVLQNLVAFEQ
+71 AVGVLQNLVAFTQ
-84 SDNVLAVAAG
+84 TDGVLAVAAG

-100 LQQLLSAGD
+100 LQQLLAEKD
-109 IESNYLVPVKV
+109 IDNDYLVPVKV
-120 VSEDMAVAL
+120 VSEDMAVTL
-129 SLTENSHHEDMHPA
+129 SLTENSHREDMHPA
-143 DQICAFMSLSESGKT
+143 DQIRAFMALSESGKT

-184 TLLEALS
+184 ALLEALA
-191 TDAINLDQL
+191 TDVINLDQL
-200 QALSASEDHQRQL
+200 QALSANEDHQRQL
-213 NVWQNS
+213 NVWQNA

-233 REVLCDEVSAE
+233 REVLCDEISAE
-244 NNHQLAFVGREA
+244 NNIQLNFVGREA

-282 RLTREKLHATA
+282 RLTREKLHAAA
-293 KEIATDEGWKWSEGR
+293 KEIADAEGWKWSEGR
-308 LSMIRNYGEDAQNYR
+308 LSMIRNYGEDAQQYR

-341 EWEAARNVLEDT
+341 EWEAERNALEDT
-353 EENIERV
+353 EENIDRIM
-360 LQLNENI
+360 QLNENI
-367 EKLTE
+367 ELLTE

-399 IQRGVMLRVEI
+399 IQRGVMLRVEV

-417 DQTALSPLD
+417 DQTALSPLET
-426 AKPKDDNE
+426 KPKNDEE

-439 VEAVSLPLLTKMSS
+439 VEAISLPLLTKMSS
-453 ERTLAVQAALMP
+453 ERTLAVQAALMQ
-465 QPEKSV
+465 QPEKSM

-540 FFELNAADL
+540 FFTLNPTDLAA
-549 TSLLGFCT
+549 LLSFCT

-566 REMGHTLRSSLD
+566 REMGHTSRSSLD
-578 ALETALDFHLRDWW
+578 TLETALDFHLRNWW

-637 NKMKDNRW
+637 TKMANNRW
-645 VPVWMCAPDAQNGV
+645 VPVWMCSPDAQNAI
-659 SDAQNSPVV
+659 SDAQSSPVV
-668 PEIISSDAENSVSDA
+668 SEMTSSDAENNVSDA
-683 NDAATTHPVAHAA
+683 NDDAATHPVAHAA

>member
-1 MSEKNTKATRNTSKA
+1 MSVTNAKPTRTASKA
-16 SKKTTT
+16 SKKTTP
-22 KAQAEAANTALCD
+22 KAQADTINIALRD
-35 IPVSMIAVSS
+35 IPVSMIVVSS
-45 LVHSTLNV
+45 LVHSALNV
-53 RKQAPN
+53 RKQAPD

-84 SDNVLAVAAG
+84 NDNVLAVAAG

-120 VSEDMAVAL
+120 VSEDMAVTL
-129 SLTENSHHEDMHPA
+129 SLTENSHREDMHPA
-143 DQICAFMSLSESGKT
+143 DQIRAFMALSESGKT

-164 VLGYTTRHV
+164 LLGYTTRHV

-184 TLLEALS
+184 ALLEAL
-191 TDAINLDQL
+191 AANEINLDQL

-213 NVWQNS
+213 NVWQNAINGS
-219 LAGYSYEQRPDALR
+219 FYAQKPEHLR
-233 REVLCDEVSAE
+233 RDVLCDEISAE
-244 NNHQLAFVGREA
+244 NNIQLNFVGREA
-256 YEQAGGDFRYD
+256 YEQAGGNFSYD

-282 RLTREKLHATA
+282 RLTREKLHAAA
-293 KEIATDEGWKWSEGR
+293 KEVADAEGWKWSEGR
-308 LSMIRNYGEDAQNYR
+308 LSMIRHYGEDAQQYR
-323 LEPQPKAELTG
+323 LETQPDADLTAQ
-334 VEHTQIA
+334 ERTQIA
-341 EWEAARNVLEDT
+341 EWETERNALADT
-353 EENIERV
+353 EENFGRV
-360 LQLNENI
+360 MQLNENI
-367 EKLTE
+367 ELLTE

-386 GGVVASLK
+386 GGVVASLT
-394 DGALC
+394 DGVLY
-399 IQRGVMLRVEI
+399 IQRGVMLRVEV

-426 AKPKDDNE
+426 AKPKNDDE

-439 VEAVSLPLLTKMSS
+439 VEAISLPLLTKMSS
-453 ERTLAVQAALMP
+453 ERTLAVQAALMQ

-471 ALLAWTLCLNVFGSG
+471 ALLAWTFCLNVFGSG
-486 AYNKPAQISLTC
+486 AYNKPAQISLAC

-507 PSGKEG
+507 SSGKEG

-526 ESCLPEGWERDFTR
+526 EALLPQGWTQDFTT
-540 FFELNAADL
+540 FFTLNTTDL
-549 TSLLGFCT
+549 LTLLSFCT

-566 REMGHTLRSSLD
+566 REMGHTSRSPLD
-578 ALETALDFHLRDWW
+578 ALEVALGFHLRDWW

-637 NKMKDNRW
+637 TKMANTRW
-645 VPVWMCAPDAQNGV
+645 VPVWMCAPDAQNT
-659 SDAQNSPVV
+659 
-668 PEIISSDAENSVSDA
+668 VSDA
-683 NDAATTHPVAHAA
+683 NDDAATHPVAHAA

>member
-1 MSEKNTKATRNTSKA
+1 MSEMKSKAPRSASKA
-16 SKKTTT
+16 SKKTTPA
-22 KAQAEAANTALCD
+22 AQAEAANTALRD
-35 IPVSMIAVSS
+35 IPVTMVAVNS
-45 LVHSTLNV
+45 LVQSALNV
-53 RKQAPN
+53 RKQAPD

-84 SDNVLAVAAG
+84 PDGLLAVAAG

-100 LQQLLSAGD
+100 LQQLLAAGD
-109 IESNYLVPVKV
+109 IDNDYLVPAKV
-120 VSEDMAVAL
+120 VSEDMAVTL
-129 SLTENSHHEDMHPA
+129 SLTENSHREDMHPA
-143 DQICAFMSLSESGKT
+143 DQIRAFMTLSESGKT

-184 TLLEALS
+184 ALLEALT
-191 TDAINLDQL
+191 TDTINLDQL

-213 NVWQNS
+213 NVWQNA

-233 REVLCDEVSAE
+233 REVLCDEISAE
-244 NNHQLAFVGREA
+244 NNIQLNFVGREA

-282 RLTREKLHATA
+282 RLTREKLHAAA
-293 KEIATDEGWKWSEGR
+293 KEIADAEGWKWSEGR
-308 LSMIRNYGEDAQNYR
+308 LSMVRNYGEDAQQYR

-334 VEHTQIA
+334 QELTQIA
-341 EWEAARNVLEDT
+341 EWEAERNALADT
-353 EENIERV
+353 EENIDRIM
-360 LQLNENI
+360 QLNENI
-367 EKLTE
+367 ELLTE

-399 IQRGVMLRVEI
+399 IQRGVMLRVEV
-410 EKVQQVA
+410 EKVQQVV

-426 AKPKDDNE
+426 AKPKNDDE

-453 ERTLAVQAALMP
+453 ERTLAVQAALMQ

-513 AAFQALMQEGQRL
+513 TAFQALMQEGQRL
-526 ESCLPEGWERDFTR
+526 EALLPQGWTQDFTT
-540 FFELNAADL
+540 FFTLNTTDL
-549 TSLLGFCT
+549 TALLSFCT

-566 REMGHTLRSSLD
+566 RDMGHTSRSPLD
-578 ALETALDFHLRDWW
+578 VLETALDFHMRDWW

-598 FFDHLKKPQIID
+598 FFEHLKKPQIID

-637 NKMKDNRW
+637 NKMEGNRW
-645 VPVWMCAPDAQNGV
+645 VPVWMCAPDALNDV
-659 SDAQNSPVV
+659 DTH
-668 PEIISSDAENSVSDA
+668 IA
-683 NDAATTHPVAHAA
+683 NAA

>member
-1 MSEKNTKATRNTSKA
+1 MSETNIKATRNASKA
-16 SKKTTT
+16 SKKTTPM
-22 KAQAEAANTALCD
+22 AQADAVNTALRD
-35 IPVSMIAVSS
+35 IPVTMVAMNA
-45 LVHSTLNV
+45 LVQSALNV
-53 RKQAPN
+53 RKQAPD

-84 SDNVLAVAAG
+84 RDNLLAVAAG

-100 LQQLLSAGD
+100 LQQLLAAGAID
-109 IESNYLVPVKV
+109 NSYLVPVKV
-120 VSEDMAVAL
+120 VSEDMAVTL
-129 SLTENSHHEDMHPA
+129 SLTENSHREDMHPA
-143 DQICAFMSLSESGKT
+143 DQIRAFMTLSESGKT

-164 VLGYTTRHV
+164 VLGYTTRHL

-184 TLLEALS
+184 ALLEALS

-200 QALSASEDHQRQL
+200 QALSATEDHQRQL
-213 NVWQNS
+213 NVWQNA

-233 REVLCDEVSAE
+233 REVLCDEISAE
-244 NNHQLAFVGREA
+244 NNHQLTFVGREA
-256 YEQAGGDFRYD
+256 YELAGGDFRYD
-267 LFTDEGFITDPALLE
+267 LFTDEGFITDHALLE
-282 RLTREKLHATA
+282 RLTREKLHAAA
-293 KEIATDEGWKWSEGR
+293 KVIADAEGWKWSEGR
-308 LSMIRNYGEDAQNYR
+308 LSMIHPYGEDAQQYR
-323 LEPQPKAELTG
+323 LEPQPDADLTAE
-334 VEHTQIA
+334 EHTQIA
-341 EWEAARNVLEDT
+341 AWEAERNALEDT

-360 LQLNENI
+360 MQLNENI
-367 EKLTE
+367 DKLTE
-372 QAENRAWLYVDRIR
+372 LAEDRAWLYVDRIR

-399 IQRGVMLRVEI
+399 IQRGVMLRVEV

-426 AKPKDDNE
+426 AKPKNDEE

-439 VEAVSLPLLTKMSS
+439 VEAISLPLLTKMSS
-453 ERTLAVQAALMP
+453 ERTLAVQAALMQ
-465 QPEKSV
+465 QPEKSM

-513 AAFQALMQEGQRL
+513 AAFQALMQERQRL
-526 ESCLPEGWERDFTR
+526 ESRLPEGWAYDFTR
-540 FFELNAADL
+540 FFTLNATDL
-549 TSLLGFCT
+549 AALLSFCT

-566 REMGHTLRSSLD
+566 REMGHTSFSPLD
-578 ALETALDFHLRDWW
+578 ALEVSLGFHLRDWW

-610 ALNEAGQTGAAR
+610 ALNEAGQTGVAR

-637 NKMKDNRW
+637 IKMANNRW

-659 SDAQNSPVV
+659 SDAQNSPAA
-668 PEIISSDAENSVSDA
+668 PEMTPSDAQNCVSDVQNVVDTPIA
-683 NDAATTHPVAHAA
+683 NAA

>member
-1 MSEKNTKATRNTSKA
+1 MSEKNTKATRTASKA
-16 SKKTTT
+16 SKKTSPA
-22 KAQAEAANTALCD
+22 AQAEAVNIALRD
-35 IPVSMIAVSS
+35 IPVSMITVSS

-53 RKQAPN
+53 RKRAPD

-71 AVGVLQNLVAFEQ
+71 AVGVVQNLVAFEQ
-84 SDNVLAVAAG
+84 PDGLFAVAAG

-100 LQQLLSAGD
+100 LQQLLAAGD
-109 IESNYLVPVKV
+109 IDNGYLVPVKV
-120 VSEDMAVAL
+120 VDEDMAVTL
-129 SLTENSHHEDMHPA
+129 SLTENSQREDMHPA
-143 DQICAFMSLSESGKT
+143 DQICAFMALSESGKN

-184 TLLEALS
+184 ALLEAL
-191 TDAINLDQL
+191 AANEINLDQL
-200 QALSASEDHQRQL
+200 QALSANEDHQRQL
-213 NVWQNS
+213 NVWQNAINGS
-219 LAGYSYEQRPDALR
+219 FYAQKPEHLR
-233 REVLCDEVSAE
+233 RDVLCDEISAE
-244 NNHQLAFVGREA
+244 NNIQLNFVGREA

-282 RLTREKLHATA
+282 RLTREKLHAAA
-293 KEIATDEGWKWSEGR
+293 KEVADAEGWKWSEGR
-308 LSMIRNYGEDAQNYR
+308 LSMIRHYGEDAQQYR

-334 VEHTQIA
+334 VEQTQIA
-341 EWEAARNVLEDT
+341 EWETELEALEDT
-353 EENIERV
+353 DENFDRV
-360 LQLNENI
+360 MQLNENI
-367 EKLTE
+367 ELLTE

-386 GGVVASLK
+386 GGVVASLT
-394 DGALC
+394 DGVLY
-399 IQRGVMLRVEI
+399 IQRGVMLRVEV

-417 DQTALSPLD
+417 DQTALPPLD
-426 AKPKDDNE
+426 AKPKNDDE

-439 VEAVSLPLLTKMSS
+439 VEAISLPLLTKMSS
-453 ERTLAVQAALMP
+453 ERSLAVQAALMQ
-465 QPEKSV
+465 QPEKSM
-471 ALLAWTLCLNVFGSG
+471 ALLAWTLCLNIFGSG

-526 ESCLPEGWERDFTR
+526 ESCLPEGWARDFTT
-540 FFELNAADL
+540 FFTLNATDL
-549 TSLLGFCT
+549 AALLSFCT

-566 REMGHTLRSSLD
+566 REMGHTSRSPLD
-578 ALETALDFHLRDWW
+578 ALEVALGFHMRDWW

-598 FFDHLKKPQIID
+598 FFDHIKKPQIID
-610 ALNEAGQTGAAR
+610 TLNEAGQTGAAR

-637 NKMKDNRW
+637 TKMANTRW
-645 VPVWMCAPDAQNGV
+645 VPVWMCSPDAQNAV
-659 SDAQNSPVV
+659 SDAQSSPVAS
-668 PEIISSDAENSVSDA
+668 EMTSSDAENSVSDA
-683 NDAATTHPVAHAA
+683 QNDVDTHIANAA

>member
-1 MSEKNTKATRNTSKA
+1 MSVTNTKSTRTASKA
-16 SKKTTT
+16 SKKTTQ
-22 KAQAEAANTALCD
+22 KAQADAVNIALRD
-35 IPVSMIAVSS
+35 IPVTMIAVGS
-45 LVHSTLNV
+45 LVHSALNV
-53 RKQAPN
+53 RKQAPD

-71 AVGVLQNLVAFEQ
+71 AVGVLQNLVVYEQ
-84 SDNVLAVAAG
+84 NDSMLAVAAG
-94 GRRLAA
+94 GRRLSA
-100 LQQLLSAGD
+100 LQQLLAAGD
-109 IESNYLVPVKV
+109 IDNDFLVPVKV
-120 VSEDMAVAL
+120 VSEDMAVTL
-129 SLTENSHHEDMHPA
+129 SLTENSLREDMHPA
-143 DQICAFMSLSESGKT
+143 DQIRAFMSLSESGKT

-184 TLLEALS
+184 ALLETLA

-200 QALSASEDHQRQL
+200 QALSANEDHQRQL
-213 NVWQNS
+213 NVWQNA

-244 NNHQLAFVGREA
+244 NNHQLTFVGREA
-256 YEQAGGDFRYD
+256 YELAGGDFRYD

-282 RLTREKLHATA
+282 RLTREKLHAAA
-293 KEIATDEGWKWSEGR
+293 KEIAAAEGWKWSEGR
-308 LSMIRNYGEDAQNYR
+308 LSMVRNYGEDAQNYR
-323 LEPQPKAELTG
+323 LEPQPDADLTAE
-334 VEHTQIA
+334 EHTQIA
-341 EWEAARNVLEDT
+341 AWEAERNALEDT

-399 IQRGVMLRVEI
+399 IQRGVMLRVEDENAVQST
-410 EKVQQVA
+410 EKTTPA
-417 DQTALSPLD
+417 PETTHKKTDEEEP
-426 AKPKDDNE
+426 
-434 RQRDP
+434 RDP
-439 VEAVSLPLLTKMSS
+439 VEAISLPLLTKMSS
-453 ERTLAVQAALMP
+453 ERTLAVQAALMQ

-486 AYNKPAQISLTC
+486 AYNKPAQVSLTC

-513 AAFQALMQEGQRL
+513 TAFQALMQEGQRL
-526 ESCLPEGWERDFTR
+526 EALLPYGWERDFTTL
-540 FFELNAADL
+540 FTLNIADL
-549 TSLLGFCT
+549 TALLSFCT

-566 REMGHTLRSSLD
+566 REMGHTSRSPLDVLEVSLG
-578 ALETALDFHLRDWW
+578 FHMRDWW

-610 ALNEAGQTGAAR
+610 ALNAAGQTGAAR

-637 NKMKDNRW
+637 IKMANNRW
-645 VPVWMCAPDAQNGV
+645 VPVWMCAPDAQKAESDAESSPV
-659 SDAQNSPVV
+659 ASEIDSSDAQNEVDTH
-668 PEIISSDAENSVSDA
+668 IA
-683 NDAATTHPVAHAA
+683 NAA